1 MMIDRLNISVAV
13 CVGSDLTALA
23 VQTALHRG
31 GIDRIELVSVV
42 CSTMSKATVWIWDD
56 YTNRIAPTEDGR
68 RLRRILLSNHC
79 EPYYVYRVIEGGFFG
94 YLYLGDSLVER
105 LPQAVK
111 DVAAGGRYLS
121 PTAAAALAQIDYYA
135 RHIQPRI
142 TPYQVEV
149 LRLMSQHWSGGRI
162 AAELGRSTTAIYQ
175 VQRYLRDLFEVETNG
190 ELLDC
195 AVQLGILPDTRRIS
209 A

>member
-1 MMIDRLNISVAV
+1 MMERTGHIILKIA
-13 CVGSDLTALA
+13 VGSDLTALA
-23 VQTALHRG
+23 VQMALRAALPSAEVL
-31 GIDRIELVSVV
+31 IDQRQQPGACAALIL
-42 CSTMSKATVWIWDD
+42 DD
-56 YTNRIAPTEDGR
+56 YTVHGVIGDTDSRTKGC
-68 RLRRILLSNHC
+68 LLLYNHR
-79 EPYYVYRVIEGGFFG
+79 EPHHIQRMMDSGIQG
-94 YLYLGDSLVER
+94 YLFLGDSLVER

-111 DVAAGGRYLS
+111 DVVAGGRYLS

-142 TPYQVEV
+142 NPYQYEV

-162 AAELGRSTTAIYQ
+162 AAQLGRSTTAIYQ
-175 VQRYLRDLFEVETNG
+175 VQRFLRDLFEVESNG
-190 ELLDC
+190 ELLDS